1 MHESSWLRET
11 SAAFR
16 LVIATSWLAPESWQK
31 NQETAI
37 REAIGAGPDWTEY
50 LSLVV
55 SRHRTPALSWAAL
68 CRVPGIAVPE
78 PVMQELKKRSDA
90 CRIQAVKHCLL
101 LAEVL
106 KGLNRAGIPVVLYK
120 GPILSLEIYGDVGLR
135 QSRDLDLEVAQE
147 DLAKAQACVEDMGW
161 CLDSTLFPM
170 TPRQRESFLRNEHD
184 IHFDHPHSGC
194 VLEIHW
200 RNDWDTPELTSARW
214 ARSTP
219 SVWQECFFQAMNPV
233 DMVLF
238 LCSHGGD
245 HHWRRAKW
253 LGDLARV
260 RAAGQ
265 MDWAEALG
273 EARRTGQ
280 ERVLL
285 AGLRLLSLLYGLP
298 LPDWPGDPWT
308 NLPSDLI
315 EIPLL
320 ALKSPE
326 ERRVHTSLAELS
338 ERLRVSRYER
348 LLRPQMSWRDSLSKL
363 LYCRDDFREV
373 RLPDGLFWAY
383 VPLRPILRACR
394 WARQSGRRIRER
406 W

>member
-1 MHESSWLRET
+1 MPESSCLRGT

-16 LVIATSWLAPESWQK
+16 LMVATSWLAPESWQK
-31 NQETAI
+31 NQEEAI
-37 REAIGAGPDWTEY
+37 REAIGAGPDGTEY

-55 SRHRTPALSWAAL
+55 GRHRTPALSWAAL
-68 CRVPGIAVPE
+68 SRVPGIAVPE
-78 PVMQELKKRSDA
+78 PAMQELKKRSDA
-90 CRIQAVKHCLL
+90 CRMQAVRHCLL

-106 KGLNRAGIPVVLYK
+106 KVFNRAGIPVMLYK
-120 GPILSLEIYGDVGLR
+120 GPILSFELYGDVGLR
-135 QSRDLDLEVAQE
+135 QSRDLDLEVTQE
-147 DLAKAQACVEDMGW
+147 DLARAQACVENMGW
-161 CLDSTLFPM
+161 RLDSSLFPM
-170 TPRQRESFLRNEHD
+170 TPRQRKSFLRHEHD
-184 IHFDHPHSGC
+184 IHFDHPHAGC

-214 ARSTP
+214 ARSIP
-219 SVWQECFFQAMNPV
+219 SVWQGCSFQALDPC
-233 DMVLF
+233 DMVLY

-260 RAAGQ
+260 HVSGR
-265 MDWAEALG
+265 MDWEAVWG
-273 EARRTGQ
+273 VARRTGQ

-285 AGLRLLSLLYGLP
+285 TGLRLLGILYGLP
-298 LPDWPGDPWT
+298 LPDLPGDPWM
-308 NLPSDLI
+308 NLPSSLL

-326 ERRVHTSLAELS
+326 EREVHTSLAELS

-348 LLRPQMSWRDSLSKL
+348 LLRPQISWRDSLSNL

-373 RLPDGLFWAY
+373 RLPDSLFWAY

-394 WARQSGRRIRER
+394 WARQLGRRTKKSS
-406 W
+406 